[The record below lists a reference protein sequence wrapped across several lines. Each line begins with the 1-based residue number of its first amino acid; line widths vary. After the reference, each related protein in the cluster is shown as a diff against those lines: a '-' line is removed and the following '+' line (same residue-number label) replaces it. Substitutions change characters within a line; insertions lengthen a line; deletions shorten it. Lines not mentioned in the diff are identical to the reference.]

1 MRAHAGGRAQA
12 RGTPAGGCARGAGGW
27 VAILTGAGRAVGV
40 GAAAGVNALLAGPP
54 ERSRAGGANGAIGQ
68 GGLGQTR
75 DEESETPVGEK
86 ELQFRSFEMS
96 GSGLGNP
103 GMLQMGFWEVSVVCM
118 LQFKIRIEIAR
129 ICRISI

>member
-1 MRAHAGGRAQA
+1 M
-12 RGTPAGGCARGAGGW
+12 
-27 VAILTGAGRAVGV
+27 GV

-54 ERSRAGGANGAIGQ
+54 ERSRAGGANGGYGAIGQ
-68 GGLGQTR
+68 GGVGQTK

-96 GSGLGNP
+96 GSGLGYP

>member
-1 MRAHAGGRAQA
+1 MQAQA
-12 RGTPAGGCARGAGGW
+12 RGTPAGGCTNAG
-27 VAILTGAGRAVGV
+27 ILTGAGRAVGV

-68 GGLGQTR
+68 GGVGQTR

-96 GSGLGNP
+96 GSGLGYP
-103 GMLQMGFWEVSVVCM
+103 GMLQMGFWEVSIICM